1 MRAGEG
7 EGEEGGLVEDGG
19 VEVSVVVVSCSVSV
33 VAVAV
38 RQDKQLVADV
48 ERRWL
53 ARVRSRRSGGRSCCG
68 CRRLRLRLRV
78 RQDVRLEVR
87 GLRELLGTTVEGTDV
102 GTVS

>member
-1 MRAGEG
+1 M
-7 EGEEGGLVEDGG
+7 EDGG
-19 VEVSVVVVSCSVSV
+19 VEVSVVVVSCVSV

-53 ARVRSRRSGGRSCCG
+53 PRVRSRRSGGRSCCG
-68 CRRLRLRLRV
+68 CRLRLRLRV